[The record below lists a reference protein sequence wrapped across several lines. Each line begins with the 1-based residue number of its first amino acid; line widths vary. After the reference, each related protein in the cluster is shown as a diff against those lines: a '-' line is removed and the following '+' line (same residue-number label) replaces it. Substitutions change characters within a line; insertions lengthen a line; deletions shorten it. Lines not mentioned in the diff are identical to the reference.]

1 MGADGRFI
9 PGWKEE
15 NMKAL
20 VKEKPGAG
28 AVVKD
33 WDIPKPGPRDV
44 LIRVKVGAICGS
56 DVHIYEW
63 DPWAASTVPK
73 LPQILGHEFA
83 GEVVEVGQE
92 VHHLQPGDHV
102 AGETHI
108 PCDNCYFCR
117 TGQRHICQ
125 YMKVYGVHSHGIFS
139 EYTTIPAPCAV
150 KIPKEV
156 PFPAAAMMEPCGV
169 AVHGLSMGTVSGST
183 LALFGCGPIGL
194 FAVQA
199 AAAWGARKIFAV
211 DLSENRLKMAQS
223 FGATKVLHAAKDPVE
238 KIILDETE
246 GIGAD
251 MVLEIS
257 GNQKAYDQGLKV
269 LRKAGTFVV
278 IGVAAK
284 PITMEIPINIM
295 YKEARLFG
303 ITGRL
308 MYQTWHQVLTLMQSG
323 KVDLE
328 RVVSHKLAPEKFEEG
343 FRIAKEAQHGKVE
356 FLFG

>member
-1 MGADGRFI
+1 
-9 PGWKEE
+9 
-15 NMKAL
+15 MKAIL
-20 VKEKPGAG
+20 KEKAGPG
-28 AVVKD
+28 AVVKEVET
-33 WDIPKPGPRDV
+33 PKPGPKEV

-83 GEVVEVGQE
+83 GVVVEVGKE

-108 PCDNCYFCR
+108 PCDNCYFCL

-125 YMKVYGVHSHGIFS
+125 YMKVYGVHSQGIFS

-150 KIPKEV
+150 KIPEEI

-183 LALFGCGPIGL
+183 LVIFGCGPIGL
-194 FAVQA
+194 FAVQSA
-199 AAAWGARKIFAV
+199 VAWGARKILAV
-211 DLSENRLKMAQS
+211 DLSENRLNMARS
-223 FGATKVLHAAKDPVE
+223 FGATKALHAVKDPVE
-238 KIILDETE
+238 KIVLDETG

-269 LRKAGTFVV
+269 LRKAGTFVI

-284 PITMEIPINIM
+284 PIQLEIPTNIM
-295 YKEARLFG
+295 YKEAKLLG

-308 MYQTWHQVLTLMQSG
+308 MYQTWNQVSNLMQSG
-323 KVDLE
+323 KVNLE
-328 RVVSHKLAPEKFEEG
+328 KVVSHKFEPERFAEG
-343 FRIAKEAQHGKVE
+343 FQIAKEAQHGKVE
-356 FLFG
+356 FIFG

>member
-1 MGADGRFI
+1 
-9 PGWKEE
+9 
-15 NMKAL
+15 MKAIL
-20 VKEKPGAG
+20 KEKAGPG
-28 AVVKD
+28 AVVKEMEV
-33 WDIPKPGPRDV
+33 PKPGPKEV
-44 LIRVKVGAICGS
+44 LIRVKAGAICGS

-63 DPWAASTVPK
+63 DSWAQSVVPK

-83 GEVVEVGQE
+83 GEVVEVGKE
-92 VHHLQPGDHV
+92 VHTLKLGDHV

-108 PCDNCYFCR
+108 PCDNCYFCL

-139 EYTTIPAPCAV
+139 EYASLPEPCAV
-150 KIPKEV
+150 KIPDET
-156 PFPAAAMMEPCGV
+156 PWAAAAMMEPCGV

-183 LALFGCGPIGL
+183 LVIFGCGPIGL
-194 FAVQA
+194 FAVQGA
-199 AAAWGARKIFAV
+199 LAWGARKVFAI
-211 DLSENRLKMAQS
+211 DLSENRLKMAQT
-223 FGATKVLHAAKDPVE
+223 FGATRALHAAKDPVE
-238 KIILDETE
+238 KIILDATE

-269 LRKAGTFVV
+269 LRKAGTFVI

-284 PITMEIPINIM
+284 PIQLEIPTNIM
-295 YKEARLFG
+295 YKEARLLG

-308 MYQTWHQVLTLMQSG
+308 MYQTWNQVSNLMQSG

-328 RVVSHKLAPEKFEEG
+328 KVVSHKLSPEKFEEG
-343 FRIAKEAQHGKVE
+343 FKIAKEAQHGKVE